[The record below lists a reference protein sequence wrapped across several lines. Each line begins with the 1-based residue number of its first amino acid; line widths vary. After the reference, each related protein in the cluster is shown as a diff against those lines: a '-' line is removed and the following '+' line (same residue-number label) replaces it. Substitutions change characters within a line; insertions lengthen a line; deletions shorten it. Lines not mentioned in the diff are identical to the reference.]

1 MSKPIVLCIDDEPS
15 VLDSLR
21 RELTDLFEDRCE
33 IETALGGEDALNLQ
47 EDFLE
52 DGSELALVISD
63 YIMPDMKGDEILA
76 HIHKS
81 SPKTLAIML
90 TGHATLEGV
99 TNAINTAGLYRF
111 MSKPWNP
118 ADLQLTVR
126 EALNSYMA
134 EKELLEYRQGLEQKV
149 EERTEELRRTLQEL
163 EMTQAELVR
172 TEKLAS
178 LGELVAGVAHEINT
192 PVGNAILAASVL
204 EQETKGFKQVFD
216 GGALKKSHLTHY
228 MDVATDSSQLVLN
241 NLQRAADIIQNFKQV
256 AIDRTNLESR
266 VFKVVDYLESIAI
279 SLEPQWKKFKHHLM
293 VEGDREIAM
302 EGCPGVLS
310 QVVTNLVMNSIV
322 HAYEPGERGHLV
334 LQVQQ
339 QSGDRICVSYSDDGR
354 GIAPD
359 LQDKIFDPFFTTA
372 RDRGGS
378 GLGLNIVHNIV
389 TQSLQGTLRCKSVVG
404 QGTTF
409 VLDLPQHPAKT

>member
-1 MSKPIVLCIDDEPS
+1 MSKPIILCIDDEPS

-21 RELTDLFEDRCE
+21 RELTDLFEERCE

-52 DGSELALVISD
+52 EGSELALVISD

-76 HIHKS
+76 HIHQS
-81 SPKTLAIML
+81 FPKTLAIML
-90 TGHATLEGV
+90 TGHATLEGI

-111 MSKPWNP
+111 IPKPWNS

-126 EALNSYMA
+126 EALNSYWA
-134 EKELLEYRQGLEQKV
+134 EQQLVEYRQELEQKV
-149 EERTEELRRTLQEL
+149 EERTEKLRQTLHEL
-163 EMTQAELVR
+163 ELTQAELVR

-204 EQETKGFKQVFD
+204 EQETHGFKQSFES
-216 GGALKKSHLTHY
+216 GAIKKSHLTHY
-228 MDVATDSSQLVLN
+228 LDVASNSSQLVFN

-266 VFKVVDYLESIAI
+266 VFKVVDYLESIAV
-279 SLEPQWKKFKHHLM
+279 SLEPQWKKAKHHLI
-293 VEGDREIAM
+293 VEGDRDIVM

-322 HAYEPGERGHLV
+322 HAYDPGQRGHLM
-334 LQVQQ
+334 LQVAREC
-339 QSGDRICVSYSDDGR
+339 DRIHLSYSDDGR
-354 GIAPD
+354 GMTPD
-359 LQDKIFDPFFTTA
+359 LQERIFDPFFTTA

-389 TQSLQGTLRCKSVVG
+389 TQSLQGNLRCKSVLG

-409 VLDLPQHPAKT
+409 VLDLPQHPANL

>member
-1 MSKPIVLCIDDEPS
+1 MFKPVILCIDDEPS

-21 RELTDLFEDRCE
+21 RELTELFEDRCE
-33 IETALGGEDALNLQ
+33 IETALGGEDALSLQ
-47 EDFLE
+47 EDLLE

-76 HIHKS
+76 HIHQS
-81 SPKTLAIML
+81 SPKALAIML
-90 TGHATLEGV
+90 TGHATLEGIA
-99 TNAINTAGLYRF
+99 NAINTAALYRF
-111 MSKPWNP
+111 IPKPWNS

-126 EALNSYMA
+126 EALNSYLT
-134 EKELLEYRQGLEQKV
+134 EQQLVEYRQSLEQKV
-149 EERTEELRRTLQEL
+149 EERTEELRRTLSEL
-163 EMTQAELVR
+163 EIMQAELVR

-204 EQETKGFKQVFD
+204 EQETNGFEQAFSS
-216 GGALKKSHLTHY
+216 GALKKSHLTHY
-228 MDVATDSSQLVLN
+228 LEVASDSSQLVLN
-241 NLQRAADIIQNFKQV
+241 NLKRAADIIQNFKQV

-266 VFKVVDYLESIAI
+266 VFKVVDYLKSIAA
-279 SLEPQWKKFKHHLM
+279 SLEPQWKKAKHHLM
-293 VEGDREIAM
+293 VEGDPDIVM

-322 HAYEPGERGHLV
+322 HAYGPSERGHLL
-334 LQVQQ
+334 LQVMQI
-339 QSGDRICVSYSDDGR
+339 GDRIRLSYTDDGC
-354 GIAPD
+354 GILPEI
-359 LQDKIFDPFFTTA
+359 QEKIFDPFFTTA

-389 TQSLQGTLRCKSVVG
+389 TQSLQGTLKCESVAG

-409 VLDLPQHPAKT
+409 TLDLPQHPVDR